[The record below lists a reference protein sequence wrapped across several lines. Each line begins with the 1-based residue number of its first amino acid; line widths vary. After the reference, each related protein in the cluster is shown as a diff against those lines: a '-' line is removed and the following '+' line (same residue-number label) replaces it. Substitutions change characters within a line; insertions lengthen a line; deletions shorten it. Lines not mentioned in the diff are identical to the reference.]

1 MDSARIIQESQA
13 RFVWFSPA
21 VWPAVFGVAGGKK
34 VVTAPEVTGA
44 SGPVEGNSPMLA
56 MSVAAKPQAE

>member
-21 VWPAVFGVAGGKK
+21 VGPAVFAGVVGK

-44 SGPVEGNSPMLA
+44 SGPVEGNSPMLT